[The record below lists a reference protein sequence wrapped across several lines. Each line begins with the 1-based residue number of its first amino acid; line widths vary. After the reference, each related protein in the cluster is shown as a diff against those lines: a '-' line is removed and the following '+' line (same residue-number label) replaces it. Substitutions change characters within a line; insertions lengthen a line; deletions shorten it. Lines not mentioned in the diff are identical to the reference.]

1 MSRSSPGSGSLAT
14 DFLLRL
20 VGVQF
25 GALILAI
32 VLLVTGYSFVVS
44 NHVRSQ
50 AAQFMDAML
59 AVREYTSRK
68 VNPILAPINSESDT
82 EFYPEAVPSYSAQKV
97 SEYLKLN
104 SSYADFSYR
113 EASLNPTSPADQAT
127 KQEAELIRQFINDS
141 SLRSLSGELDGQ
153 SDHEQFFLAKPIRLT
168 KKKCLTCHSTPAAAP
183 RSQLVRYGTEGGFGW
198 KLGDVVGIQIAT
210 LPINSRFVAPT
221 RFVILLFLVVAALVL
236 LITMAINRFFDR
248 LVLIPLRKLVRF
260 AEDVSYTPEEA
271 SGDLGNR
278 DDEMG
283 SIARSFERLR
293 HRLTTKVED
302 Q

>member
-1 MSRSSPGSGSLAT
+1 MSRSSSDSGSLAT

-50 AAQFMDAML
+50 ASQFMDAML

-68 VNPILAPINSESDT
+68 VNPILAPINAESDT

-113 EASLNPTSPADQAT
+113 EA
-127 KQEAELIRQFINDS
+127 
-141 SLRSLSGELDGQ
+141 
-153 SDHEQFFLAKPIRLT
+153 
-168 KKKCLTCHSTPAAAP
+168 
-183 RSQLVRYGTEGGFGW
+183 
-198 KLGDVVGIQIAT
+198 
-210 LPINSRFVAPT
+210 
-221 RFVILLFLVVAALVL
+221 LL
-236 LITMAINRFFDR
+236 
-248 LVLIPLRKLVRF
+248 
-260 AEDVSYTPEEA
+260 
-271 SGDLGNR
+271 
-278 DDEMG
+278 
-283 SIARSFERLR
+283 
-293 HRLTTKVED
+293 
-302 Q
+302 